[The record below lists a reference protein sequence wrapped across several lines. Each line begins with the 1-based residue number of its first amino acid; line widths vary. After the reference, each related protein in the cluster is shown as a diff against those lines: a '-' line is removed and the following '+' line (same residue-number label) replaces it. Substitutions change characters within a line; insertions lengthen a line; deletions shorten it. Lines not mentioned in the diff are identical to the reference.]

1 MNRMPIDE
9 SFPISAATRGSHAE
23 RRKRVPGKGDEGME
37 MEHTMTSRRRVL
49 LGMGTVGTAWLT
61 GCAGGPQRSSD
72 QTRTYCLKNIRSMRT
87 ICTPERIPSADVE
100 AEAKRFEADPDLLTV
115 FVVRWNWTDSVRP
128 LLLTL
133 DGFTQVGTLP
143 KSLVRLRLTP
153 GDHVVAFEWDGK
165 TRRHA
170 IRGAAGEVRF
180 VELTGSSFP
189 TDPSYEWSDIDPA
202 GAQMRARKSRLIAD
216 IQPA

>member
-1 MNRMPIDE
+1 VTLAITLDGEKVER
-9 SFPISAATRGSHAE
+9 ATTMTKKVE
-23 RRKRVPGKGDEGME
+23 L
-37 MEHTMTSRRRVL
+37 TMTSRRHVL
-49 LGMGTVGTAWLT
+49 LGMGTLASVWLT
-61 GCAGGPQRSSD
+61 GCASGQPRSPEQS
-72 QTRTYCLKNIRSMRT
+72 RTYCLKNIRSMRT

-100 AEAKRFEADPDLLTV
+100 AEAKRFESAPGLLTV

-133 DGFTQVGTLP
+133 DGSTQVGTLP

-153 GDHVVAFEWDGK
+153 GDHIVAFEWDGK

-170 IRGAAGEVRF
+170 IRGGAGEVRF

-202 GAQMRARKSRLIAD
+202 GAQVRARKSRLIAD